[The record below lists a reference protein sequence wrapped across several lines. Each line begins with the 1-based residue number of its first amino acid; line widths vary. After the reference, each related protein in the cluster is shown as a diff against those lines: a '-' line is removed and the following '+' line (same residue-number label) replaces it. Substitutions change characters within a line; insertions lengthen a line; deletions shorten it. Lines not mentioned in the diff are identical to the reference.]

1 MSQVLATRVLF
12 DLKKKN
18 EVWKEKD
25 MHGQISGEMGVIIL
39 HWVMLIY
46 IYIYQSVRNATS
58 CTATLAGSCA

>member
-46 IYIYQSVRNATS
+46 IHTKA
-58 CTATLAGSCA
+58 